1 MGKKNNTIYDILS
14 NIYWAEDFQ
23 TIYFRGMPVRL
34 AKICTI
40 GLAIIEEGYD
50 MIRELAFR
58 TALPVFDL
66 SEVIDS
72 IV

>member
-1 MGKKNNTIYDILS
+1 M
-14 NIYWAEDFQ
+14 
-23 TIYFRGMPVRL
+23 IYFRGILVKL

-40 GLAIIEEGYD
+40 GLAIIKEGYYI
-50 MIRELAFR
+50 IRELVFR

-72 IV
+72 IA